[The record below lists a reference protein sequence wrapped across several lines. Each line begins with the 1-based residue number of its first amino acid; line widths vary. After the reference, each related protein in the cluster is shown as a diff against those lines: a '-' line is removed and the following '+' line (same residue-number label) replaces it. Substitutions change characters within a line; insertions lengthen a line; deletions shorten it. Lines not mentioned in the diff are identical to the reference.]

1 MPFTVRSIQVAVARL
16 RASRPDETLNIP
28 TEFEHYDTIAAWS
41 FDPVGDWAS
50 DPPFAVLYQQRDP
63 LGHSEKVLSDPKALV
78 DYANFGGAIAT
89 WNANGHGR
97 WAHSPGEWIVVEV
110 ELVQEQADDDDL
122 GDFDGGGGDYV
133 DVIFAVWK
141 VSEGWAAAVWPPG
154 ERDLLAELIGLDG
167 WPEQGWEGC
176 EVWYGE

>member
-1 MPFTVRSIQVAVARL
+1 MHSAIKRKYIFFFNKSCIDIEALRVFEIAPWTRSRRCVIGCDPSRTRGRGGWGRIESMPFTVRSIQVAVARL

-110 ELVQEQADDDDL
+110 ELVQEQADDDD
-122 GDFDGGGGDYV
+122 
-133 DVIFAVWK
+133 
-141 VSEGWAAAVWPPG
+141 
-154 ERDLLAELIGLDG
+154 
-167 WPEQGWEGC
+167 
-176 EVWYGE
+176 